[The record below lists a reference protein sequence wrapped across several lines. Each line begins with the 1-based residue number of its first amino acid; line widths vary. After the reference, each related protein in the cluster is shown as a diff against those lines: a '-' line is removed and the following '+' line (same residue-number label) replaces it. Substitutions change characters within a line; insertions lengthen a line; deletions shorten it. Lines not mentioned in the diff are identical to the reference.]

1 MPIIDEYYIE
11 RVTNMAERFKD
22 FGAGSDTAEVP
33 PLSFKLFN
41 ETFECLPRIQGKTL
55 LEFVE
60 KANSEDTGE
69 NAKVVRSFFG
79 KVMLDESYERFDA
92 LLEDKNRIV
101 TVETLSEIVGWLMEE
116 YSSRPNQQP
125 EDSQAG
131 Q

>member
-1 MPIIDEYYIE
+1 
-11 RVTNMAERFKD
+11 MAERFKD
-22 FGAGSDTAEVP
+22 FGAGKQDETAT
-33 PLSFKLFN
+33 PLSFKLYD

-60 KANSEDTGE
+60 KANSDDTGE
-69 NAKVVRSFFG
+69 NAKVVRMFFG
-79 KVMLDESYERFDA
+79 KVLTDSSYERFDA